1 MFRSTAA
8 AMAAML
14 LFAHAGLAQPIAV
27 SYPGK
32 DAKGTRATLS
42 RGVPAARE
50 IARDNG
56 AKARVNAERS
66 PADAKRDELKR
77 KESGREEGKR
87 EESKAAPRI
96 PGSALGI
103 GAVSPGP
110 RAPRSGAQDRA
121 PFAGHWQGRE
131 VRRDDHDRR
140 SDHDRRDV
148 GPDIRIGGGV
158 SIVIGGGQARFDHR
172 DRYRDDRGGFCGT
185 PVWQPPVTRLVE
197 EFNID
202 GRRIEA
208 EVTLWF
214 DRSCGDLKGKVRLTT
229 CDPRGLAGISASLDA
244 NQGRKNRW
252 SPCLAEVEG
261 YQRSVAEYLTVSS
274 PSWEVDCMQV
284 RLSLSSHCGSTEVE
298 WRGVRVPG

>member
-14 LFAHAGLAQPIAV
+14 LFAHAGLAQSVAV
-27 SYPGK
+27 SHPGK
-32 DAKGTRATLS
+32 DAKDTRGTLS

-50 IARDNG
+50 VAKDN
-56 AKARVNAERS
+56 ASKPRAIAERRPTS
-66 PADAKRDELKR
+66 AERDELKR
-77 KESGREEGKR
+77 EGLKRDEGRREEIKV
-87 EESKAAPRI
+87 APRI
-96 PGSALGI
+96 PGAALGI
-103 GAVSPGP
+103 GAVSPGL
-110 RAPRSGAQDRA
+110 RAPHSGTQDRA

-140 SDHDRRDV
+140 SDHDPREG

-158 SIVIGGGQARFDHR
+158 SIVIGGGQARFDRGDGH
-172 DRYRDDRGGFCGT
+172 RDDRGGFCGT
-185 PVWQPPVTRLVE
+185 PVCQPQVTRLVE
-197 EFNID
+197 EFHID
-202 GRRIEA
+202 GRRVEA

-252 SPCLAEVEG
+252 NPCLAEIDDCE
-261 YQRSVAEYLTVSS
+261 RSVAEYLTVSS

-284 RLSLSSHCGSTEVE
+284 RLSLSAHCGSTEVE
-298 WRGVRVPG
+298 WRGVRVPH